1 MHSLSLRNDLA
12 EIVRVT
18 TWIEQQAAAFGL
30 PSQTVY
36 ALQLCMEEAVTN
48 VISYAFQPGS
58 THAIQIR
65 LWREGE
71 ALFAEIRDDG
81 SHFDPLAYESAAIGN
96 DIDSVG
102 IGGLGIKLMRSFA
115 GSMTYQRCAKT
126 NRLLMSFPVS

>member
-1 MHSLSLRNDLA
+1 M
-12 EIVRVT
+12 T

-30 PSQTVY
+30 SSQTAY